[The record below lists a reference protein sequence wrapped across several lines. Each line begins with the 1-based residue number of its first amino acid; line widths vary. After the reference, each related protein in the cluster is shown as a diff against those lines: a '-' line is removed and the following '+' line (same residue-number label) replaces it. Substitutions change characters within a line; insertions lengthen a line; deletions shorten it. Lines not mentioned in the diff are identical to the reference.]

1 METQKNKE
9 RETNPK
15 SLETKKKKKK
25 KKRKRNQKPAQSI
38 YAIKSEGK
46 GKKETYLKGSNHR
59 MQKLKENRKVEQIG
73 EEEVQSN
80 D

>member
-15 SLETKKKKKK
+15 SLKIEKKSETS
-25 KKRKRNQKPAQSI
+25 QSI
-38 YAIKSEGK
+38 YSIKCKGK

-59 MQKLKENRKVEQIG
+59 VQKLKENRRVE
-73 EEEVQSN
+73 
-80 D
+80 